1 MIHWNNLSPEERTEL
16 WRHTRDILNTKNQA
30 DMLTDLSAFFAHV
43 PYGARTLDY
52 YTPESWL
59 TPWEILHHGLFCRS
73 SISLL
78 MYHTLTIIDPD
89 INIELCL
96 IDDKEDMY
104 LVPVIDNQFVLGY
117 IPGQVSHIKKIK
129 TTLQIK
135 QTFHKA
141 QIKAFA

>member
-1 MIHWNNLSPEERTEL
+1 MIHWNNLSSEERTDL
-16 WRHTRDILNTKNQA
+16 WRQTREDLTTKNYM
-30 DMLTDLSAFFAHV
+30 DRLTELSIFFAHV
-43 PYGARTLDY
+43 PYGTRTLDY

-73 SISLL
+73 SISLV

-89 INIELCL
+89 ITIELCL

-104 LVPVIDNQFVLGY
+104 LAPVIDDKFVLGC
-117 IPGQVSHIKKIK
+117 IPGQVSQIKKLKK
-129 TTLQIK
+129 TFQIK
-135 QTFHKA
+135 QTFRKE